1 MTILC
6 ATLVINLLRKLRQKQ
21 FNNITA
27 YFMELWTAFLIG
39 FIGSFHCVGMCGP
52 IALSLPYQD
61 VTKVRTASNVL
72 LYNFGRI
79 TTYALIG
86 LVFGLIGKSIVLA
99 GFQQILSI
107 VIGLLM
113 LLAAFSILNVEK
125 QLVNLPFLD
134 ILFKKVRTRLSHLLN
149 QKNRKRSTLYLVGF
163 FNGFLPCGLVYL
175 GVVGAISTGDIL
187 SGSFYMAIFG
197 IGTLPTMISVA
208 LVGNLISLK
217 FRRNIQK
224 VIPFMLFAFAVLFIL
239 RGLNL
244 DIPYISPML
253 IDASSDVVPV
263 CH

>member
-1 MTILC
+1 
-6 ATLVINLLRKLRQKQ
+6 
-21 FNNITA
+21 
-27 YFMELWTAFLIG
+27 MELWTAFLIG

-61 VTKVRTASNVL
+61 VTKVKTATNVL

-86 LVFGLIGKSIVLA
+86 LIFGLIGKSIALA
-99 GFQQILSI
+99 GFQQGLSI
-107 VIGLLM
+107 AIGVLM

-125 QLVNLPFLD
+125 QLVKLPLLD
-134 ILFKKVRTRLSHLLN
+134 ILFKKVKTRLAHLLN
-149 QKNRKRSTLYLVGF
+149 QKNKKRSTLYLVGF

-175 GVVGAISTGDIL
+175 AIVGAISTGDVL

-197 IGTLPTMISVA
+197 IGTLPTMLSVA
-208 LVGNLISLK
+208 LIGNLISLN

-224 VIPFMLFAFAVLFIL
+224 VIPFMLFAFAILFIL

-244 DIPYISPML
+244 DIPYLSPML
-253 IDASSDVVPV
+253 INLSSDEIPV